1 MSAQFN
7 FFGATAA
14 EVLHEF
20 KGAVYTDF
28 DTSSGSG
35 DGEAEVT
42 AALERAEDVLLAY
55 LPPRYRRL
63 LTRVEGE
70 IVEEYADED
79 QADVT
84 LFVSVASPAALRLWR
99 NWPHR
104 GVMSPANREITSGSG
119 IEWELTGQTVTFSP
133 PLARGDSI
141 IASYDADAT
150 AWDIPLLARQL
161 VLVAAFSL
169 ADRVFGD
176 GDSGWKSAR
185 AGFDSALALLRDLR
199 DGRAGIAEFENL
211 ELIEGSGEKSAGR
224 GSTRRLGRA

>member
-20 KGAVYTDF
+20 KGATYNDF
-28 DTSSGSG
+28 ETSSGAG

-42 AALERAEDVLLAY
+42 SALERAEDVLLAY

-63 LTRVEGE
+63 LSRVEGE
-70 IVEEYADED
+70 IVEEYASAG
-79 QADVT
+79 QASVT
-84 LFVSVASPAALRLWR
+84 LSVAVASPAALRLWR
-99 NWPHR
+99 NWLYR
-104 GVMSPANREITSGSG
+104 GVLPPLSRALTEGDGLS
-119 IEWELTGQTVTFSP
+119 WELSGQTVTFSP
-133 PLARGDSI
+133 PLSRGDSI
-141 IASYDADAT
+141 IASYNADAS
-150 AWDIPLLARQL
+150 AWEIPLLARQL

-169 ADRVFGD
+169 GDRVFGD

-199 DGRAGIAEFENL
+199 DGKAGVAEL
-211 ELIEGSGEKSAGR
+211 ERVRLVEGSGESARGP